1 MASKDIK
8 PEKPA
13 GKGETSGKGGAGGV
27 ERKTMM
33 KFWRKSMAMMRRKS
47 MRSF

>member
-13 GKGETSGKGGAGGV
+13 GKGETSRGKGAPGGI
-27 ERKTMM
+27 ERKTMMKLRRKSMM
-33 KFWRKSMAMMRRKS
+33 KFWRKSM
-47 MRSF
+47 